1 MQQQPQ
7 YKSQDQYEY
16 EAAPHITLLRMGLGA
31 GEDGDERD
39 KAEEDVQEEASFT
52 LADEAKL
59 RSLHSTI
66 ALLLIHERMERRQ
79 QSQGAAAL
87 LRTTNSAHL
96 RPPRLCPRFD
106 ARALRRS

>member
-1 MQQQPQ
+1 MPSWSAGG
-7 YKSQDQYEY
+7 KSSPSQEGGEGEGSGD
-16 EAAPHITLLRMGLGA
+16 ADADA

-87 LRTTNSAHL
+87 IRTTSSAHL